1 MDQPKR
7 HSLRDAVPREWLAS
21 HDHAWLTLYSIAMG
35 TEREFKLAKRVE
47 LPGALVLA
55 FWGSMTYLDPSTL
68 TLRFSP
74 EGEIIAEGA
83 ISQRDSGLGAWLAVL
98 QPCNTEAPSNEYDLK
113 VKASVLTALLIGL
126 TTRNYAYSKV
136 AENCVS
142 LTADQATAATSPIL
156 GPHGY
161 DKPLRLRLD
170 AFGAAASLLAQ
181 MPDSERRRIEL
192 SLHWYDKALRS
203 IGVDSF
209 LNNWIAVETLA
220 MPDTSNVRPVNE
232 RLAAIY
238 GMSYSDA
245 AERFG
250 VGKLLGLRS
259 RIVHDGEDLTVHAQ
273 LADYM
278 NLLYEDLLHA
288 FLGLASK
295 RLGEVAFARGFA
307 FEQLLGAS

>member
-1 MDQPKR
+1 MDDR
-7 HSLRDAVPREWLAS
+7 NSHSVRDVVPREWLAS
-21 HDHAWLTLYSIAMG
+21 HDHAWLTLFSIAMG

-47 LPGALVLA
+47 VPGAFVLA
-55 FWGSMTYLDPSTL
+55 FWGSMKYLDPSTL
-68 TLRFSP
+68 VLRFSP

-83 ISQRDSGLGAWLAVL
+83 ISQRDTGEGAWLAVL
-98 QPCNTEAPSNEYDLK
+98 QPCNTKAPRNEYSLK
-113 VKASVLTALLIGL
+113 VKASVLTALLVSL

-136 AENCVS
+136 AENCIS
-142 LTADQATAATSPIL
+142 LTADEATAATSPVL

-161 DKPLRLRLD
+161 DKPLRSSLD
-170 AFGAAASLLAQ
+170 AFSTAAGLLTR

-220 MPDTSNVRPVNE
+220 MPDTSNVRPLNE

-238 GMSYSDA
+238 GISYPEA
-245 AERFG
+245 TRTFG
-250 VGKLLGLRS
+250 VGRLLGLRS
-259 RIVHDGEDLTVHAQ
+259 RIVHDGEDLTVYAQ

-278 NLLYEDLLHA
+278 HLLYEDLLHA
-288 FLGLASK
+288 SLGLQSK
-295 RLGEVAFARGFA
+295 KLGEVVFDRGFA
-307 FEQLLGAS
+307 FEQLLSAP